1 MKKASSCDDLKSWSI
16 FQELDDISSTT
27 WNLKKVLEFILQAA
41 LDLTDTI
48 DGTGNISLVK
58 EYRNKQYLIPYFIH
72 GKKYE
77 GKKSIPVESDFEI
90 MLQAIKTK
98 KTMNINQGDADWQ
111 KYYYERIPNMKS
123 ELVVPLKVR
132 GKPIGVINLESPE
145 KFAFTKSDEEIVQNL
160 AKKAIIA
167 IQRTRLINSIKEI
180 GIAGCTKK
188 ESDLVALILKRA
200 SEFLGA
206 YVASFWKYHDF
217 SENFIFQKCIGHHNE
232 LCERSIEISFIGS
245 YFGKV
250 LKCKKIGIEKL
261 ESICKNKNFKQD
273 YFCKLLNDGLKS
285 IISLPLFINNI
296 PVGIINLYIEEELNK
311 EKWKDSWE
319 NNFLDLLA
327 AQASITIYNHEVY
340 KNLEESIGR
349 SSFSYIRDMIRLIT
363 HRLNNSVGNI
373 RADAIDLLARP
384 STLETKSRYIIEGI
398 KEEAEK
404 ALRVPEELG
413 NFVARLDTEK
423 VSVKVNEVVQQILSQ
438 EKYEG
443 IEFNLINLEGLAPVK
458 ANYGILRE
466 IFAELFKNASRAMPN
481 GGEITISAKVWS
493 GDRVRITVNDTGYGI
508 AKNDLKKIFDYG
520 FTNWRD
526 GKGVG
531 DGLAIIKT
539 TIEIDHKG
547 RVFVDSKVGVGTTFI
562 IELPIYSG

>member
-1 MKKASSCDDLKSWSI
+1 MINQHFNYKRFAIL
-16 FQELDDISSTT
+16 QELDDLLNTT
-27 WNLKKVLEFILQAA
+27 WNLKKVLKFILQAA
-41 LDLTDTI
+41 LEFTNSTN
-48 DGTGNISLVK
+48 GNGSISLVK
-58 EYRNKQYLIPYFIH
+58 ERGNKQYLILYLIAAE
-72 GKKYE
+72 GYEDKKYLSFNSE
-77 GKKSIPVESDFEI
+77 KGIQ
-90 MLQAIKTK
+90 LQAIKRKRTI
-98 KTMNINQGDADWQ
+98 NINYGDDDWQ
-111 KYYYERIPNMKS
+111 KYYYERMPNIKS

-132 GKPIGVINLESPE
+132 GKPVGVISLESPK
-145 KFAFTKSDEEIVQNL
+145 KFAFTKTDEEIVERL

-188 ESDLVALILKRA
+188 ESDLVELILKRA

-217 SENFIFQKCIGHHNE
+217 SEKFIFQQCIGYNDE
-232 LCERSIEISFIGS
+232 LWERSIEISFRGS
-245 YFGKV
+245 FFGKV
-250 LKCKKIGIEKL
+250 IKGKKISIEKL

-285 IISLPLFINNI
+285 IISIPLFVNNI

-319 NNFLDLLA
+319 NNFLDVFA
-327 AQASITIYNHEVY
+327 AQASIAIYNHEIY
-340 KNLEESIGR
+340 KDLEESIDR

-373 RADAIDLLARP
+373 RADAIDLLAHSP
-384 STLETKSRYIIEGI
+384 TLDTNSRFVIEGI

-423 VSVKVNEVVQQILSQ
+423 VSVKVNEVIQQILSQ
-438 EKYEG
+438 EKYDG
-443 IEFNLINLEGLAPVK
+443 IEFNLANLDGIPPAK

-493 GDRVRITVNDTGYGI
+493 NDRLRISINDTGYGI
-508 AKNDLKKIFDYG
+508 EKSDLKKIFDYG
-520 FTNWRD
+520 FTCWRD

-531 DGLAIIKT
+531 DGLAIIQT
-539 TIEIDHKG
+539 TIEVDHKG

-562 IELPIYSG
+562 IELPVYLG